1 MRKIWFLLL
10 VFVIVS
16 LTGCQKETDG
26 LAIQWDNSDLTI
38 TVSELADSKNLLLIK
53 DQDSLQ
59 DFQAIFSHAIKKDGI
74 VNLTS
79 AEYRINIK
87 ENDQTANVYV
97 WVGEKGQQSTL
108 MKEGDSHTIYIVS
121 EKWTNLL
128 SQLIMF

>member
-38 TVSELADSKNLLLIK
+38 KVSELADSKNLLLIK

-79 AEYRINIK
+79 QN
-87 ENDQTANVYV
+87 TA
-97 WVGEKGQQSTL
+97 
-108 MKEGDSHTIYIVS
+108 
-121 EKWTNLL
+121 
-128 SQLIMF
+128 LI